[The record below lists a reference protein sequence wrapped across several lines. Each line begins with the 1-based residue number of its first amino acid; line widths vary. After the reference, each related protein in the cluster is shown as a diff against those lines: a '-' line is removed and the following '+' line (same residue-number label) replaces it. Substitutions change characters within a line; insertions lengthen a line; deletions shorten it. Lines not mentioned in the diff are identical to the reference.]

1 MVATIGNNM
10 KEIKYNRAH
19 KIKAH
24 PLAIQ
29 KPGLVLFIGHSRKVF
44 NLLLGINNYRRQLVA
59 QEQAVWSDFNDL
71 YDELTRIK
79 SLPEYAYLYEAPA
92 QTLQQEVKYLKRA
105 ISGATKHIAKAPNF
119 KCKDAYRQS
128 FTVTNQDGAIIYR
141 GNKAYFKCPK
151 LEKHCGNGLIRLAEK
166 PRFDGKIMS
175 YTVVKEGDDWWVVV
189 NYELTEDPRTSEHP
203 DSVCGVD
210 VGIHTPAVCSD
221 GTELHLPDTSREEAK
236 IRYYQSKMD
245 RSRNANPNRQ
255 HVSNRYKKNQK
266 KKRALQK
273 RVNNKRIDA
282 IHKYTHEVTN
292 NHGTVVVD
300 APSIQ
305 KIIKN
310 MPGRGARKAASKA
323 NMGEILRQLKYKALN
338 CIEADKYYPS
348 SQLCSVCGQR
358 HRMPLNQRTYVCE
371 QCGAV
376 IDRDL
381 NAARN
386 LANYISQARQA

>member
-10 KEIKYNRAH
+10 KDTKYNRAH

-29 KPGLVLFIGHSRKVF
+29 KPGLVLFMGHSRKVF

-71 YDELTRIK
+71 NDELTRIK
-79 SLPEYAYLYEAPA
+79 NLPEYAYLYEAPS
-92 QTLQQEVKYLKRA
+92 QTLQQEVKHLKRA
-105 ISGATKHIAKAPNF
+105 ISGAIKHKAKAPNF

-128 FTVTNQDGAIIYR
+128 FTVTNQDGGIVHR
-141 GNKAYFKCPK
+141 GAKAYFKCPK
-151 LEKHCGNGLIRLAEK
+151 LKKLCGNDLIPLAEK

-189 NYELTEDPRTSEHP
+189 NLELTEDPRTSEHP

-210 VGIHTPAVCSD
+210 VGIHTPAVCND

-245 RSRNANPNRQ
+245 RSRHVNGLNRP
-255 HVSNRYKKNQK
+255 VSNRFKKFQK
-266 KKRALQK
+266 KKRTLQK

-292 NHGTVVVD
+292 NHGTVVVETLNITKM
-300 APSIQ
+300 IQ
-305 KIIKN
+305 KL
-310 MPGRGARKAASKA
+310 PGRGARRAAQRA
-323 NMGEILRQLKYKALN
+323 GMGEILRQLIYKAQH
-338 CIEADKYYPS
+338 IEKAAWSYPS
-348 SQLCSVCGQR
+348 SQLCSVCGHR
-358 HRMPLNQRTYVCE
+358 HPMPLNQRTYVCE

-381 NAARN
+381 NAALN

>member
-1 MVATIGNNM
+1 M
-10 KEIKYNRAH
+10 KETKYNRAH

-29 KPGLVLFIGHSRKVF
+29 KPGLVLFMGHSRKVF
-44 NLLLGINNYRRQLVA
+44 NLLLDWNREMYILAEDGIRSYPTIKELGKELTQIKNS
-59 QEQAVWSDFNDL
+59 QEFSYLNEAPSGALQSVVNDL
-71 YDELTRIK
+71 WVGIRNARHSRARAPKHRKKNAERQTFHIK
-79 SLPEYAYLYEAPA
+79 ND
-92 QTLQQEVKYLKRA
+92 V
-105 ISGATKHIAKAPNF
+105 
-119 KCKDAYRQS
+119 
-128 FTVTNQDGAIIYR
+128 GAIVYR
-141 GNKAYFKCPK
+141 GHKAYFKCPK
-151 LEKHCGNGLIRLAEK
+151 LKKLCGNDLIPLAEK

-255 HVSNRYKKNQK
+255 HVSNRYKKVQK

-348 SQLCSVCGQR
+348 SQLCSVCGHR
-358 HRMPLNQRTYVCE
+358 HSMPLNQRTYVCE

>member
-1 MVATIGNNM
+1 M
-10 KEIKYNRAH
+10 KDTKYNKAH

-29 KPGLVLFIGHSRKVF
+29 ESGLVLFMGHARKVF
-44 NLLLGINNYRRQLVA
+44 NLLLGVNNYRRQLVA

-71 YDELTRIK
+71 DDELTRIK

-92 QTLQQEVKYLKRA
+92 QTLQQEVNHLKRA
-105 ISGATKHIAKAPNF
+105 ISGAIKHIAKAPNF

-128 FTVTNQDGAIIYR
+128 FTVTNQDGGIVYR
-141 GNKAYFKCPK
+141 GAKAYFKCPK
-151 LEKHCGNGLIRLAEK
+151 LKKLCGNDLIPLSEK

-175 YTVVKEGDDWWVVV
+175 YTVVKEYDEWWVVV
-189 NYELTEDPRTSEHP
+189 TYELTEDPRTSEHL

-221 GTELHLPDTSREEAK
+221 GTALHLPDTSREEAK
-236 IRYYQSKMD
+236 ICYYQSKMD
-245 RSRNANPNRQ
+245 RSRYANPNSQ
-255 HVSNRYKKNQK
+255 HVSNRFKKFQK

-273 RVNNKRIDA
+273 RVNNKRKDA

-292 NHGTVVVD
+292 NHGTVVVETLNITKM
-300 APSIQ
+300 IQ
-305 KIIKN
+305 KL
-310 MPGRGARKAASKA
+310 PGRGAHRAAQLA
-323 NMGEILRQLKYKALN
+323 GMGEILRQLIYKAQR
-338 CIEADKYYPS
+338 IEKVEWSYPS
-348 SQLCSVCGQR
+348 SQLCSVCGHR
-358 HRMPLNQRTYVCE
+358 HPMPLNQRTYVCE
-371 QCGAV
+371 QCGTV